1 MAARR
6 ADFSP
11 FWRERLVLMQP
22 RRWLSR
28 SAFLLILL
36 VTAGSL
42 VRVHAQTPIDDSDD
56 DEKITPTLSVNAN
69 LQGNGNAVISSYVL
83 TQSGTTSE
91 NMKSA
96 LESAFRCTLAD
107 SGMRVTGAGYFGT
120 CHLLASGS
128 GLLRRYGISTSPL
141 IAYAKQQ
148 KVELLQVTLTLP
160 DAEIRETVPGTKSF
174 SFPSRNS
181 SRLLSDHLAA
191 LRFFSWRV
199 DSTIPES
206 IEVRVGYDSSAV
218 QRRAFLLLA
227 ALLLPVFL
235 AIWLRRRALSAQVPD
250 KSSIWFSYLRYQQW
264 MLNGSLVLWWAACE
278 TAHFGPFIQFLLQNS
293 VPRLPW
299 VPALVSTLLTWI
311 PPVVVWIV
319 CVIISHPVQ
328 EQLRGLQWTRK
339 ELVLQAVYALSSALL
354 PILLAV
360 KGIGALARGD
370 FRLAILL
377 IFAALVVKFI
387 ARVKLQKDMGMQP
400 QALTTG
406 ELRDAAFGMAQRLG
420 VKLQQIY
427 VIPAGKAQ
435 MANAFARTGNTI
447 AFTDYLLQRMS
458 RREVNYILGHELS
471 HLRLKH
477 LQKLSFAFVGSLFAG
492 IFLLTALRASLPP
505 SPFFRYGILFSVMTL
520 GPYFWSR
527 RFEFAADAGAVQ
539 ATGDPEAAI
548 SALFKLASLNMHPL
562 HWGKWSEQWLTHPST
577 LRRAQAI
584 ARKASIP
591 IERVPEIA
599 RTAAQTDSHYV
610 IPASAIAGNKIL
622 STSKKTSN
630 AVQALLAM
638 LSAIILTPTAF
649 ALLVK
654 LTHFSS
660 PVQRLIYFGGFAA
673 ALAAYLAVCNFLPVR
688 KVRGLIPQ
696 LKAKVQAEGVQTDA
710 WNAVTVG
717 LAPGPVPRTYEG
729 HAQWDLGFLFLRS
742 DRICYWGEETR
753 FALRR
758 DQITEIKLGPGTP
771 NLLRSHRV
779 YIAWWDVVRP
789 TCGVFSLG
797 CVAPETVLALRGRTK
812 NLFTQLLQWHAT
824 SSPARLLPAP
834 LDFLSAPN
842 FGSVTGVSPLTIGKR
857 ETVLKQMYLFGL
869 LAAAVAVVAGL
880 PFHLLSALTHIPT
893 ATGTQPGG
901 IGSGWYV
908 VAVALSV
915 IFIQYIPYFRYKE
928 VPVLQANVGT
938 PAAQSPPNNE
948 ETKTQDRE
956 PETVRS

>member
-1 MAARR
+1 
-6 ADFSP
+6 
-11 FWRERLVLMQP
+11 
-22 RRWLSR
+22 
-28 SAFLLILL
+28 
-36 VTAGSL
+36 
-42 VRVHAQTPIDDSDD
+42 VRAQTPGDDSDG

-91 NMKSA
+91 NMKSV
-96 LESAFRCTLAD
+96 LESAFRCTLTD
-107 SGMRVTGAGYFGT
+107 SRMRVTGAGYFGT
-120 CHLLASGS
+120 CHLPASGT
-128 GLLRRYGISTSPL
+128 GLLRRYNISTSPL

-148 KVELLQVTLTLP
+148 KVELLQLTLTLP

-174 SFPSRNS
+174 SFPNRNS
-181 SRLLSDHLAA
+181 SLRLSDHLAA

-199 DSTIPES
+199 DSIIPES
-206 IEVRVGYDSSAV
+206 IEVRVGYDSAAV

-250 KSSIWFSYLRYQQW
+250 KASIWFSYLRYQQW
-264 MLNGSLVLWWAACE
+264 MLNGSLVLWWASCE
-278 TAHFGPFIQFLLQNS
+278 TAHIGPFTQFLLQNS

-319 CVIISHPVQ
+319 CVIISDPVQ

-339 ELVLQAVYALSSALL
+339 ELALQAGYALSSALL

-370 FRLAILL
+370 FRVAILL

-387 ARVKLQKDMGMQP
+387 ARVKLQKVMGMQP

-406 ELRDAAFGMAQRLG
+406 ELRDTAFAMAQRLG

-492 IFLLTALRASLPP
+492 IFLLTALRAFLPP
-505 SPFFRYGILFSVMTL
+505 SPFFRYGILFSIMSL

-548 SALFKLASLNMHPL
+548 SALFKLSSLNMHPL
-562 HWGKWSEQWLTHPST
+562 HWGKWSEKWLTHPST

-599 RTAAQTDSHYV
+599 RTAVQTDSHYV
-610 IPASAIAGNKIL
+610 LPASAIAGNKIL
-622 STSKKTSN
+622 STTKKTGN
-630 AVQALLAM
+630 ALQALLAM

-649 ALLVK
+649 ALFVK
-654 LTHFSS
+654 FTHLSP
-660 PVQRLIYFGGFAA
+660 PVQRLIYLGGFAA
-673 ALAAYLAVCNFLPVR
+673 AVAAYLAVCNFLPVR
-688 KVRGLIPQ
+688 KLRSLIPQ
-696 LKAKVQAEGVQTDA
+696 LKAKVQSEGVQADA

-729 HAQWDLGFLFLRS
+729 HTHWDFGFLFLRS

-758 DQITEIKLGPGTP
+758 DQIIAIKLGPSTP

-779 YIAWWDVVRP
+779 YIAWRDVARS

-797 CVAPETVLALRGRTK
+797 CMAPETVLALRHRTK
-812 NLFTQLLQWHAT
+812 NLFTQLLQWHT
-824 SSPARLLPAP
+824 NSSPARPLPAP
-834 LDFLSAPN
+834 LDSLPAPD
-842 FGSVTGVSPLTIGKR
+842 FGSVTGVSPVSIGKR

-880 PFHLLSALTHIPT
+880 PFHLLSALTQIPT
-893 ATGTQPGG
+893 VNGTQPDG

-915 IFIQYIPYFRYKE
+915 IFLQYIPYFRYKE
-928 VPVLQANVGT
+928 IPVLQANLGT
-938 PAAQSPPNNE
+938 
-948 ETKTQDRE
+948 TTQHRPSSSEDARQQARE
-956 PETVRS
+956 PETVKT